1 MKILLT
7 ICIMLFLFTIIT
19 CVYLFQQYKQM
30 KKILPPQPIINNV
43 INFEQD
49 IQFLNYLIAVKIDY
63 AKSFIIAPMK
73 MAISQVITDEITDKI
88 RNDLV
93 TEIYTSLSPSYRK
106 TLSKYFTEE
115 AVIAYITE
123 HIIKELTIAGL
134 ESNLNALNSKKVLD
148 NNLNDNKKK

>member
-7 ICIMLFLFTIIT
+7 VCIMLFLFTIIT
-19 CVYLFQQYKQM
+19 CVYLFQQYKQL
-30 KKILPPQPIINNV
+30 KKVLPPQPIINNIV
-43 INFEQD
+43 NFEQD

-88 RNDLV
+88 RDDLV
-93 TEIYTSLSPSYRK
+93 AEIYTSLSPSYKK
-106 TLSKYFTEE
+106 TLNKYFTDE
-115 AVIAYITE
+115 AIIAYITE

-134 ESNLNALNSKKVLD
+134 ENNLKALNSKKILESNVS
-148 NNLNDNKKK
+148 DNKKK